1 MFYNEIHKQQ
11 KFFRVIKMKI
21 YGLKVEIND
30 RFIKFILKIFM

>member
-1 MFYNEIHKQQ
+1 MKFHKQQ

-30 RFIKFILKIFM
+30 RFIKFILKISM